1 MNRDRSGPV
10 ALDYDEAARG
20 SATQG
25 MCPFQDR
32 IEDRHPVTERGIDDL
47 RYLGS
52 RCLQLRRFGKFSLL
66 LGKLTLHIGY
76 ELLGVG

>member
-1 MNRDRSGPV
+1 MNRDSPGPV

-52 RCLQLRRFGKFSLL
+52 RCLQLTRFGKSSLP
-66 LGKLTLHIGY
+66 LGKLTLQIG
-76 ELLGVG
+76 L

>member
-1 MNRDRSGPV
+1 
-10 ALDYDEAARG
+10 
-20 SATQG
+20 

-32 IEDRHPVTERGIDDL
+32 IEDRHPVTGRGIDDL

-52 RCLQLRRFGKFSLL
+52 RCLQITRFGKFSLP
-66 LGKLTLHIGY
+66 LGKLTLQIGC